1 MLKGTYYQMS
11 EKMSQKEK
19 NIFQLARIIAAS
31 LKGNANDEEQRTLR
45 EWLSVSTRNKKIY
58 DEFKDGKRLEQK
70 IVESQQIN
78 WKNDY
83 QHFITKRQRTRKNRR
98 MKTIIRYAAILTL
111 PIVAAGIFLLQ
122 KNDRQTI
129 VSISEVIK
137 PGEHKAVLITGGGER
152 ITLSDSTLSP
162 IQEQNGMIV
171 NVTNN
176 KVSYILPE
184 DSLCTQGS
192 PIFNT
197 LQIPRGGEYFLTLA
211 DGTEVWLNAETEIR
225 YPVQFTGD
233 KRVVYLDGEAYF
245 TVAPDKNKPFTVVST
260 HASVSV
266 LGTQF
271 NFRAYPD
278 ERDVQTTLVSGSV
291 IMQSEKYKQQIKLVP
306 GEQGVLEKNSAKLMK
321 QEVNTYL
328 YTAWKDG
335 RFAFR
340 DARLEDLFNIL
351 ARWYDLSVFYQSPEA
366 KDIRFT
372 GDLNKTDDFKS
383 ILKII
388 EQNERVIFTVNQR
401 TVFIQMPKLFSSS
414 H

>member
-11 EKMSQKEK
+11 EKMSQKEN

-31 LKGNANDEEQRTLR
+31 LRGKANDEEQRTLR

-58 DEFKDGKRLEQK
+58 DGFKDGKRLEQK
-70 IVESQQIN
+70 IVESRQIN
-78 WKNDY
+78 WEKDY
-83 QHFITKRQRTRKNRR
+83 QQFITKRQRTRKNRR
-98 MKTIIRYAAILTL
+98 IKTIIRYAAILTL
-111 PIVAAGIFLLQ
+111 PLVAAGIFLLQ
-122 KNDRQTI
+122 KNDRQAI

-171 NVTNN
+171 NVMNN
-176 KVSYILPE
+176 KVFYTLPE
-184 DSLCTQGS
+184 DSLCTQES

-225 YPVQFTGD
+225 YPVQFTGN

-245 TVAPDKNKPFTVVST
+245 TVAPDKKKPFTVVST

-278 ERDVQTTLVSGSV
+278 EQDVQTTLVSGSV

-306 GEQGVLEKNSAKLMK
+306 GEQGVLEKRSANLTK

-401 TVFIQMPKLFSSS
+401 TVFIQAK
-414 H
+414 

>member
-245 TVAPDKNKPFTVVST
+245 TVASDKNKPFTVVST

-401 TVFIQMPKLFSSS
+401 TVFIQAK
-414 H
+414 

>member
-266 LGTQF
+266 LGTQY

-401 TVFIQMPKLFSSS
+401 TVFIQAK
-414 H
+414 

>member
-1 MLKGTYYQMS
+1 
-11 EKMSQKEK
+11 MSQKEN

-31 LKGNANDEEQRTLR
+31 LRGKANDEEQRTLR

-58 DEFKDGKRLEQK
+58 DGFKDGKRLEQK
-70 IVESQQIN
+70 IVESRQIN
-78 WKNDY
+78 WEKDY
-83 QHFITKRQRTRKNRR
+83 QQFITKRQRTRKNRR
-98 MKTIIRYAAILTL
+98 IKTIIRYAAILTL
-111 PIVAAGIFLLQ
+111 PLVAAGIFLLQ
-122 KNDRQTI
+122 KNDRQAI

-171 NVTNN
+171 NVMNN
-176 KVSYILPE
+176 KVFYTLPE
-184 DSLCTQGS
+184 DSLCTQES

-225 YPVQFTGD
+225 YPVQFTGN

-245 TVAPDKNKPFTVVST
+245 TVAPDKKKPFTVVST

-278 ERDVQTTLVSGSV
+278 EQDVQTTLVSGSV

-306 GEQGVLEKNSAKLMK
+306 GEQGVLEKRSANLTK

-401 TVFIQMPKLFSSS
+401 TVFIQAK
-414 H
+414 

>member
-111 PIVAAGIFLLQ
+111 PIVAEGIFLLQ

-401 TVFIQMPKLFSSS
+401 TVFIQAK
-414 H
+414 

>member
-83 QHFITKRQRTRKNRR
+83 QHFITKRQRARKNRR

-122 KNDRQTI
+122 KNDQQAI

-401 TVFIQMPKLFSSS
+401 TVFIQAK
-414 H
+414 

>member
-366 KDIRFT
+366 KDTRFT

-401 TVFIQMPKLFSSS
+401 TVFIQAK
-414 H
+414 

>member
-291 IMQSEKYKQQIKLVP
+291 IMQSEIYKQQIKLVP

-401 TVFIQMPKLFSSS
+401 TVFIQAK
-414 H
+414 

>member
-98 MKTIIRYAAILTL
+98 IKTIIRYAAILTL
-111 PIVAAGIFLLQ
+111 PLVAAGIFLLQ
-122 KNDRQTI
+122 KNDRQAI

-388 EQNERVIFTVNQR
+388 EQNERVTFTVNQR
-401 TVFIQMPKLFSSS
+401 TVFIQAK
-414 H
+414 

>member
-233 KRVVYLDGEAYF
+233 KRVVYLDGDAYF

-401 TVFIQMPKLFSSS
+401 TVFIQAK
-414 H
+414 

>member
-278 ERDVQTTLVSGSV
+278 EQDVQTTLVSGSV
-291 IMQSEKYKQQIKLVP
+291 IMQSEKYKQQVKLVP
-306 GEQGVLEKNSAKLMK
+306 GEQGVLEKRSANLTK

-401 TVFIQMPKLFSSS
+401 TVFIQAK
-414 H
+414 

>member
-1 MLKGTYYQMS
+1 
-11 EKMSQKEK
+11 MSQKEN

-31 LKGNANDEEQRTLR
+31 LRGKANDEEQRTLR
-45 EWLSVSTRNKKIY
+45 EWLSVSTRNEKIY
-58 DEFKDGKRLEQK
+58 DGFKDGKRLEQK
-70 IVESQQIN
+70 IVESRQIN
-78 WKNDY
+78 WEKDY
-83 QHFITKRQRTRKNRR
+83 QQFITKRQRTRKNRR

-111 PIVAAGIFLLQ
+111 PIVAASIFLLQ
-122 KNDRQTI
+122 KNDRQAI

-137 PGEHKAVLITGGGER
+137 PGEHKAVLITGGGDR

-171 NVTNN
+171 NVMNN
-176 KVSYILPE
+176 KVFYTLPE
-184 DSLCTQGS
+184 DSLCTQES

-225 YPVQFTGD
+225 YPVQFTGN

-245 TVAPDKNKPFTVVST
+245 TVAPDKKKPFTVVST

-278 ERDVQTTLVSGSV
+278 EQDVQTTLVSGSV
-291 IMQSEKYKQQIKLVP
+291 IMQSEKNKQQVKMVP
-306 GEQGVLEKNSAKLMK
+306 GEQGVLEKRSANLTKL
-321 QEVNTYL
+321 EVNTYL

-388 EQNERVIFTVNQR
+388 EQNERVTFTVNQR
-401 TVFIQMPKLFSSS
+401 TVFIQAK
-414 H
+414 

>member
-152 ITLSDSTLSP
+152 ITLPDSTLSP

-401 TVFIQMPKLFSSS
+401 TVFIQAK
-414 H
+414 

>member
-1 MLKGTYYQMS
+1 
-11 EKMSQKEK
+11 MSQKEN

-31 LKGNANDEEQRTLR
+31 LRGKANDEEQRTLG

-58 DEFKDGKRLEQK
+58 DGFKDGKRLEQK
-70 IVESQQIN
+70 IVESRQIN
-78 WKNDY
+78 WEKDY
-83 QHFITKRQRTRKNRR
+83 QQFITKRQRTRKNRR

-111 PIVAAGIFLLQ
+111 PIVAASIFLLQ
-122 KNDRQTI
+122 KNDRQAI

-137 PGEHKAVLITGGGER
+137 PGEHKAVLITGGGDR

-171 NVTNN
+171 NVMNN
-176 KVSYILPE
+176 KVFYTLPE
-184 DSLCTQGS
+184 DSLCTQES

-211 DGTEVWLNAETEIR
+211 EGTEVWLNAETEIR
-225 YPVQFTGD
+225 YPVQFTGN

-245 TVAPDKNKPFTVVST
+245 TVAPDKKKPFTVVST

-278 ERDVQTTLVSGSV
+278 EQDVQTTLVSGSV

-306 GEQGVLEKNSAKLMK
+306 GEQGVLEKRSANLTK

-351 ARWYDLSVFYQSPEA
+351 ARWYDLSIFYQSPEA

-388 EQNERVIFTVNQR
+388 EQNERVTFTVNQH
-401 TVFIQMPKLFSSS
+401 TVFIQAK
-414 H
+414 

>member
-197 LQIPRGGEYFLTLA
+197 LQIPRSGEYFLTLA

-401 TVFIQMPKLFSSS
+401 TVFIQAK
-414 H
+414 

>member
-98 MKTIIRYAAILTL
+98 MKMIIRYAAILSL

-122 KNDRQTI
+122 KNDRQAI

-401 TVFIQMPKLFSSS
+401 TVFIQAK
-414 H
+414 

>member
-58 DEFKDGKRLEQK
+58 DGFKDGKRLEQK

-401 TVFIQMPKLFSSS
+401 TVFIQAK
-414 H
+414 

>member
-306 GEQGVLEKNSAKLMK
+306 GEQGVLEKNSARLMK

-401 TVFIQMPKLFSSS
+401 TVFIQAK
-414 H
+414 

>member
-291 IMQSEKYKQQIKLVP
+291 IMQSEKYKQQIKPVP

-401 TVFIQMPKLFSSS
+401 TVFIQAK
-414 H
+414 

>member
-1 MLKGTYYQMS
+1 
-11 EKMSQKEK
+11 MSQKEN

-31 LKGNANDEEQRTLR
+31 LRGKANDEEQRTLR
-45 EWLSVSTRNKKIY
+45 EWLSVSTRNEKIY
-58 DEFKDGKRLEQK
+58 DGFKDGKRLEQK
-70 IVESQQIN
+70 IVESRQIN
-78 WKNDY
+78 WEKDY
-83 QHFITKRQRTRKNRR
+83 QQFITKRQRTRKNRR

-111 PIVAAGIFLLQ
+111 PIVAASIFLLQ
-122 KNDRQTI
+122 KNDRQAI

-137 PGEHKAVLITGGGER
+137 PGEHKAVLITGGGDR

-171 NVTNN
+171 NVMNN
-176 KVSYILPE
+176 KVFYTLPE
-184 DSLCTQGS
+184 DSLCTQES

-225 YPVQFTGD
+225 YPVQFTGN

-245 TVAPDKNKPFTVVST
+245 TVAPDKKKPFTVVST

-271 NFRAYPD
+271 NFRAYPG
-278 ERDVQTTLVSGSV
+278 EQDVQTTLVSGSV
-291 IMQSEKYKQQIKLVP
+291 IMQSEKYKQQVKLVP
-306 GEQGVLEKNSAKLMK
+306 GEQGVLEKRSANLTKL
-321 QEVNTYL
+321 EVNTYL

-388 EQNERVIFTVNQR
+388 EQNERVTFTVNQR
-401 TVFIQMPKLFSSS
+401 TVFIQAK
-414 H
+414 

>member
-184 DSLCTQGS
+184 DSLCTQES

-401 TVFIQMPKLFSSS
+401 TVFIQAK
-414 H
+414 

>member
-1 MLKGTYYQMS
+1 
-11 EKMSQKEK
+11 MSQKEN

-31 LKGNANDEEQRTLR
+31 LRGKANDEEQRTLR

-58 DEFKDGKRLEQK
+58 DGFKDGKRLEQK
-70 IVESQQIN
+70 IVESRQIN
-78 WKNDY
+78 WEKDY
-83 QHFITKRQRTRKNRR
+83 QQFITKRQRTRKNRR
-98 MKTIIRYAAILTL
+98 IKTIIRYAAILTL
-111 PIVAAGIFLLQ
+111 PLVAAGIFLLQ
-122 KNDRQTI
+122 KNDRQAI

-171 NVTNN
+171 NVMNN
-176 KVSYILPE
+176 KVFYTLPE
-184 DSLCTQGS
+184 DSLCTQES

-225 YPVQFTGD
+225 YPVQFTGN

-245 TVAPDKNKPFTVVST
+245 TVAPDKKKPFTVVST

-278 ERDVQTTLVSGSV
+278 EQDVQTTLVSGSV

-306 GEQGVLEKNSAKLMK
+306 GEQGVLEKRSANLTK

-340 DARLEDLFNIL
+340 DARLEDLFSIL
-351 ARWYDLSVFYQSPEA
+351 SRWYDLSVFYQSPEA

-388 EQNERVIFTVNQR
+388 EQNERVTFTVNQR
-401 TVFIQMPKLFSSS
+401 TVFIQAK
-414 H
+414 

>member
-184 DSLCTQGS
+184 DSLYTQGS

-401 TVFIQMPKLFSSS
+401 TVFIQAK
-414 H
+414 

>member
-1 MLKGTYYQMS
+1 
-11 EKMSQKEK
+11 MSQKEN

-31 LKGNANDEEQRTLR
+31 LRGKANDEEQRTLG

-58 DEFKDGKRLEQK
+58 DGFKDGKRLEQK
-70 IVESQQIN
+70 IVESRQIN
-78 WKNDY
+78 WEKDY
-83 QHFITKRQRTRKNRR
+83 QQFITKRQRTRKNRR

-111 PIVAAGIFLLQ
+111 PIVAASIFLLQ
-122 KNDRQTI
+122 KNDQQAI

-137 PGEHKAVLITGGGER
+137 PGEHKAVLITGGGDR

-171 NVTNN
+171 NVMNN
-176 KVSYILPE
+176 KVFYTLPE
-184 DSLCTQGS
+184 DSLCTQES

-225 YPVQFTGD
+225 YPVQFTGN

-245 TVAPDKNKPFTVVST
+245 TVAPDKKKPFTVVST

-278 ERDVQTTLVSGSV
+278 EQDVQTTLVSGSV

-306 GEQGVLEKNSAKLMK
+306 GEQGVLEKRSANLTK

-340 DARLEDLFNIL
+340 NARLEDLFSIL
-351 ARWYDLSVFYQSPEA
+351 ARWYDLSIFYQSSEA

-388 EQNERVIFTVNQR
+388 EQNERVTFTVNQH
-401 TVFIQMPKLFSSS
+401 TVFIQAK
-414 H
+414 

>member
-1 MLKGTYYQMS
+1 
-11 EKMSQKEK
+11 MSQKEN

-31 LKGNANDEEQRTLR
+31 LRGKANDEEQRTLR

-58 DEFKDGKRLEQK
+58 DGFKDGKRLEQK

-83 QHFITKRQRTRKNRR
+83 QHFITKRQRARKNRR

-122 KNDRQTI
+122 KNDQQAI

-137 PGEHKAVLITGGGER
+137 PGEHKAVLITGGGDR

-171 NVTNN
+171 NVMNN
-176 KVSYILPE
+176 KVFYTLPE
-184 DSLCTQGS
+184 DSLCTQES

-225 YPVQFTGD
+225 YPVQFTGN

-245 TVAPDKNKPFTVVST
+245 TVAPDKKKPFTVVST

-278 ERDVQTTLVSGSV
+278 EQDVQTTLVSGSV
-291 IMQSEKYKQQIKLVP
+291 IMQSEKYKQQVKLVP
-306 GEQGVLEKNSAKLMK
+306 GEQGVLEKRSANLTKL
-321 QEVNTYL
+321 EVNTYL

-388 EQNERVIFTVNQR
+388 EQNERVTFTVNQR
-401 TVFIQMPKLFSSS
+401 TVFIQAK
-414 H
+414 

>member
-1 MLKGTYYQMS
+1 
-11 EKMSQKEK
+11 MSQKEN

-31 LKGNANDEEQRTLR
+31 LRGKANDEEQRTLR

-58 DEFKDGKRLEQK
+58 DGFKDGKRLEQK
-70 IVESQQIN
+70 IVESRQIN
-78 WKNDY
+78 WEKDY
-83 QHFITKRQRTRKNRR
+83 QQFITKRQRTRKNRR
-98 MKTIIRYAAILTL
+98 IKTIIRYAAILTL
-111 PIVAAGIFLLQ
+111 PLVAAGIFLLQ
-122 KNDRQTI
+122 KKDRQAI

-171 NVTNN
+171 NVMNN
-176 KVSYILPE
+176 KVFYTLPE
-184 DSLCTQGS
+184 DSLCTQES

-211 DGTEVWLNAETEIR
+211 DGTEVSLHAETEIR
-225 YPVQFTGD
+225 YPVQFTGN

-245 TVAPDKNKPFTVVST
+245 TVAPDKKKPFTVVST

-278 ERDVQTTLVSGSV
+278 EQDVQTTLVSGSV

-306 GEQGVLEKNSAKLMK
+306 GEQGVLEKRSANLTK

-388 EQNERVIFTVNQR
+388 EQNERVTFTVNQR
-401 TVFIQMPKLFSSS
+401 TVFIQAK
-414 H
+414 

>member
-1 MLKGTYYQMS
+1 
-11 EKMSQKEK
+11 MSQKEN

-31 LKGNANDEEQRTLR
+31 LRGKANDEEQRTLG

-58 DEFKDGKRLEQK
+58 DGFKDGKRLEQK
-70 IVESQQIN
+70 IVESRQTN
-78 WKNDY
+78 WEKDY
-83 QHFITKRQRTRKNRR
+83 QQFITKRQRTRKNRR

-111 PIVAAGIFLLQ
+111 PIVAASIFLLQ
-122 KNDRQTI
+122 KNDRQAI

-137 PGEHKAVLITGGGER
+137 PGEHKAVLITGGGDR
-152 ITLSDSTLSP
+152 ITLSDSTLAP

-171 NVTNN
+171 NVTNS
-176 KVSYILPE
+176 KISYILPE
-184 DSLCTQGS
+184 DSLRVHEN

-225 YPVQFTGD
+225 YPVQFTGN

-245 TVAPDKNKPFTVVST
+245 TVAPDKKNPFTVVST

-278 ERDVQTTLVSGSV
+278 EQDVQTTLVSGSV
-291 IMQSEKYKQQIKLVP
+291 IMQSEKYKQQVKLVP
-306 GEQGVLEKNSAKLMK
+306 GEQGVLEKRSANLTK

-388 EQNERVIFTVNQR
+388 EQNERVTFTVNQR
-401 TVFIQMPKLFSSS
+401 TVFIQAK
-414 H
+414 

>member
-225 YPVQFTGD
+225 YLVQFTGD

-401 TVFIQMPKLFSSS
+401 TVFIQAK
-414 H
+414 

>member
-291 IMQSEKYKQQIKLVP
+291 IMQSEKYTQQIKLVP

-401 TVFIQMPKLFSSS
+401 TVFIQAK
-414 H
+414 

>member
-1 MLKGTYYQMS
+1 
-11 EKMSQKEK
+11 MSQKEN

-31 LKGNANDEEQRTLR
+31 LRGKANDEEQRTLR

-58 DEFKDGKRLEQK
+58 DGFKDGKRLEQK

-83 QHFITKRQRTRKNRR
+83 QHFITKRQRARKNRR

-122 KNDRQTI
+122 KNDQQAI

-171 NVTNN
+171 NVMNN
-176 KVSYILPE
+176 KVFYTLPE
-184 DSLCTQGS
+184 DSLCTQES

-225 YPVQFTGD
+225 YPVQFTGN

-245 TVAPDKNKPFTVVST
+245 TVAPDKKKPFTVVST

-278 ERDVQTTLVSGSV
+278 EQDVQTTLVSGSV

-306 GEQGVLEKNSAKLMK
+306 GEQGVLEKRSANLTK

-388 EQNERVIFTVNQR
+388 EQNERVTFTVNQR
-401 TVFIQMPKLFSSS
+401 TVFIQAK
-414 H
+414 

>member
-271 NFRAYPD
+271 TFRAYPD

-401 TVFIQMPKLFSSS
+401 TVFIQAK
-414 H
+414 

>member
-1 MLKGTYYQMS
+1 
-11 EKMSQKEK
+11 MSQKEN

-31 LKGNANDEEQRTLR
+31 LRGKANDEEQRTLR

-58 DEFKDGKRLEQK
+58 DGFKDGKRLEQK

-83 QHFITKRQRTRKNRR
+83 QHFITKRQRARKNRR

-122 KNDRQTI
+122 KNDQQAI

-171 NVTNN
+171 NVMNN
-176 KVSYILPE
+176 KVSYTLPK
-184 DSLCTQGS
+184 DSLCTQES

-233 KRVVYLDGEAYF
+233 KRIVYLDGEAYF

-260 HASVSV
+260 
-266 LGTQF
+266 
-271 NFRAYPD
+271 YPD

-291 IMQSEKYKQQIKLVP
+291 IMQSEKYKQQIKLIP
-306 GEQGVLEKNSAKLMK
+306 GEQGVLEKNSAKLTK
-321 QEVNTYL
+321 QKVNTYL

-340 DARLEDLFNIL
+340 NARLEDLFSIL
-351 ARWYDLSVFYQSPEA
+351 ARWYDLSIFYQSSEA

-388 EQNERVIFTVNQR
+388 EQNERVTFTVNQR
-401 TVFIQMPKLFSSS
+401 TVFIQAK
-414 H
+414 

>member
-1 MLKGTYYQMS
+1 
-11 EKMSQKEK
+11 MSQKEK

-31 LKGNANDEEQRTLR
+31 LRGKANDEEQRTLR
-45 EWLSVSTRNKKIY
+45 EWLSVSTRNEKIY
-58 DEFKDGKRLEQK
+58 DGFKDGKRLEQK
-70 IVESQQIN
+70 IVESRQIN
-78 WKNDY
+78 WEKDY
-83 QHFITKRQRTRKNRR
+83 QQFITKRQRTRKNRR

-111 PIVAAGIFLLQ
+111 PIVAASIFLLQ
-122 KNDRQTI
+122 KNDRQAI

-137 PGEHKAVLITGGGER
+137 PGEHKAVLITGGGDR

-171 NVTNN
+171 NVMNN
-176 KVSYILPE
+176 KVFYTLPE
-184 DSLCTQGS
+184 DSLCTQES

-225 YPVQFTGD
+225 YPVQFTGN

-245 TVAPDKNKPFTVVST
+245 TVAPDKKKPFTVVST

-278 ERDVQTTLVSGSV
+278 EQDVQTTLVSGSV
-291 IMQSEKYKQQIKLVP
+291 IMQSEKYKQQVKLVP
-306 GEQGVLEKNSAKLMK
+306 GEQGVLEKRSANLTKL
-321 QEVNTYL
+321 EVNTYL

-388 EQNERVIFTVNQR
+388 EQNERVTFTVNQR
-401 TVFIQMPKLFSSS
+401 TVFIQAK
-414 H
+414 

>member
-1 MLKGTYYQMS
+1 
-11 EKMSQKEK
+11 MSQKEN

-31 LKGNANDEEQRTLR
+31 LRGKANDEEQRTLR

-58 DEFKDGKRLEQK
+58 DGFKDGKRLEQK
-70 IVESQQIN
+70 IVESRQIN
-78 WKNDY
+78 WEKDY
-83 QHFITKRQRTRKNRR
+83 QQFITKRQRTRKNRR
-98 MKTIIRYAAILTL
+98 IKTIIRYAAILTL
-111 PIVAAGIFLLQ
+111 PLVAAGIFLLQ
-122 KNDRQTI
+122 KNDRQAI

-171 NVTNN
+171 NVMNN
-176 KVSYILPE
+176 KVFYTLPE
-184 DSLCTQGS
+184 DSLCTQES

-225 YPVQFTGD
+225 YPVQFTGN

-245 TVAPDKNKPFTVVST
+245 TVAPDKKKPFTVVST

-278 ERDVQTTLVSGSV
+278 EQDVQTTLVSGSV
-291 IMQSEKYKQQIKLVP
+291 IMQSEKYKQQIRLVP
-306 GEQGVLEKNSAKLMK
+306 GEQGVLEKRSANLTK

-388 EQNERVIFTVNQR
+388 EQNERVTFTVNQR
-401 TVFIQMPKLFSSS
+401 TVFIQAK
-414 H
+414 

>member
-1 MLKGTYYQMS
+1 
-11 EKMSQKEK
+11 MSQKEN

-31 LKGNANDEEQRTLR
+31 LRGKANDEEQRTLR
-45 EWLSVSTRNKKIY
+45 EWLSVSTRNEKIY
-58 DEFKDGKRLEQK
+58 DGFKDGKRLEQK
-70 IVESQQIN
+70 IVESRQIN
-78 WKNDY
+78 WEKDY
-83 QHFITKRQRTRKNRR
+83 QQFITKRQRTRKNRR

-111 PIVAAGIFLLQ
+111 PIVAASIFLLQ
-122 KNDRQTI
+122 KNDRQAI

-171 NVTNN
+171 NVMNN
-176 KVSYILPE
+176 KVFYTLPE
-184 DSLCTQGS
+184 DSLCTQES

-225 YPVQFTGD
+225 YPVQFTGN

-245 TVAPDKNKPFTVVST
+245 TVAPDKKKPFTVVST

-278 ERDVQTTLVSGSV
+278 EQDVQTTLVSGSV
-291 IMQSEKYKQQIKLVP
+291 IMQSEKYKQQVKLVP
-306 GEQGVLEKNSAKLMK
+306 GEQGVLEKRSANLTKL
-321 QEVNTYL
+321 EVNTYL

-351 ARWYDLSVFYQSPEA
+351 ARWYDLSIFYQSPEA

-388 EQNERVIFTVNQR
+388 EQNERVTFTVNQR
-401 TVFIQMPKLFSSS
+401 TVFIQAK
-414 H
+414 

>member
-233 KRVVYLDGEAYF
+233 KRVVYVDAESYF

-351 ARWYDLSVFYQSPEA
+351 ARWHDLSVFYQSPEA
-366 KDIRFT
+366 KGNQRAGRLST
-372 GDLNKTDDFKS
+372 ERYPNS

-401 TVFIQMPKLFSSS
+401 TVFIQAK
-414 H
+414 

>member
-129 VSISEVIK
+129 VFISEVIK

-401 TVFIQMPKLFSSS
+401 TVFIQAK
-414 H
+414 

>member
-1 MLKGTYYQMS
+1 
-11 EKMSQKEK
+11 MSQKEN

-31 LKGNANDEEQRTLR
+31 LRGKANDEEQRTLR
-45 EWLSVSTRNKKIY
+45 EWLSVSTRNEKIY
-58 DEFKDGKRLEQK
+58 DGFKDGKRLEQK
-70 IVESQQIN
+70 IVESRQIN
-78 WKNDY
+78 WEKDY
-83 QHFITKRQRTRKNRR
+83 QQFITKRQRTRKNRR

-111 PIVAAGIFLLQ
+111 PIVAASIFLLQ
-122 KNDRQTI
+122 KNDRQAI

-137 PGEHKAVLITGGGER
+137 PGEHKAVLITGGGDR

-171 NVTNN
+171 NVMNN
-176 KVSYILPE
+176 KVFYTLPE
-184 DSLCTQGS
+184 DSLCTQES

-225 YPVQFTGD
+225 YPVQFTGN

-245 TVAPDKNKPFTVVST
+245 TVAPDKKKPFTVVST

-278 ERDVQTTLVSGSV
+278 EQDVQTTLVSGSV
-291 IMQSEKYKQQIKLVP
+291 IMQSEKYKQQVKLVP
-306 GEQGVLEKNSAKLMK
+306 GEEGVLEKRSANLTKL
-321 QEVNTYL
+321 EVNTYL

-388 EQNERVIFTVNQR
+388 EQNERVTFTVNQR
-401 TVFIQMPKLFSSS
+401 TVFIQAK
-414 H
+414 